1 MCGIA
6 VVIAPSGQSQP
17 TNSGIEHFQSL
28 VGCDCGTLLRR
39 GPDSWF
45 QTSITPF
52 GLSSSP
58 VQLLLLGSVL
68 SQRGNST
75 TLQPLHSESTRNGST
90 YALLWNGEIYAH
102 TEEHTNSL
110 FINPC
115 NNDDQAHVLSQFS
128 SLFGPFAFILL
139 ELPTGTVYFGRD
151 RYGRRSLVGRCGHNT
166 LGDQSLTLDAISS
179 VVLRSVQSGEDDSKY
194 VHQMW
199 VELPASGV
207 FSGHLRLVDQGWC
220 IADITL
226 HPWSPEHSATFP
238 SFGLSVAR
246 IASPLAPLVD
256 NWLERNVH
264 PSQDISQTLLDLL
277 SSAVKDRVCLAS
289 SSCSDC
295 FREILQPPYQ
305 TQHACTHSRFA
316 VLFSG
321 GIDSTI
327 LAVLCHR
334 HVPRDQPIDLINVA
348 FEQSGSHKLGSQG
361 KPVLQPASK
370 APDRRTAWQSFHE
383 LCRVAPTRRWKLVLA
398 DVSSAE
404 LHSVRTNYIKELL
417 LPGRLTVLDDSLGLA
432 MWFAARGR
440 GRCCEAP
447 KSDLEVT
454 ENLYTSPAKTVFVG
468 TGVDEQLAGYTRHR
482 AIYTHRCMR
491 ELSCQSGFQ
500 SC

>member
-115 NNDDQAHVLSQFS
+115 NNDGEVLLSLLAQTADQAHVLSQFS

-139 ELPTGTVYFGRD
+139 E
-151 RYGRRSLVGRCGHNT
+151 
-166 LGDQSLTLDAISS
+166 
-179 VVLRSVQSGEDDSKY
+179 